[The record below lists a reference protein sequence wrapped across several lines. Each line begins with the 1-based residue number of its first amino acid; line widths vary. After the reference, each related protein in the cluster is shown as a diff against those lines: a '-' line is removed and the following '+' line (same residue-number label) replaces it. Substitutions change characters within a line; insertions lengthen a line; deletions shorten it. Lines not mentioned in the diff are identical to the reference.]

1 MATRGPSVGRGR
13 TTTAAT
19 RSFVRR
25 RPVAAF
31 VVLAYAVS
39 WAWWVPMVVVGA
51 VSRPGVPWPTHL
63 PGLLGPAVAAVAV
76 TGLADGRAG
85 LRALGRRVVR
95 WRVGWRWWLVV
106 VATAA
111 LATLAFVVPLLTAD
125 DVPAPS
131 DLARYTGVGAIGPLG
146 VVAVALVVNGF
157 GEETGWRGFAADR
170 LLRDHAPTRT
180 ALVVAAVWAGWH
192 APLFL
197 VVDRFRG
204 MGPLALGWLVGLVAG
219 SVVLTHLYVEGRG
232 SVLLVAAWH
241 TAFNLTA
248 ATEATG
254 PAVGAVTSVLVMVWA
269 VPVVHRWRRT
279 DGRRQSIDNRR

>member
-1 MATRGPSVGRGR
+1 MATRVPSVGRGR

-19 RSFVRR
+19 RALVRR
-25 RPVAAF
+25 RPVAVFA
-31 VVLAYAVS
+31 VLAYAVS

-63 PGLLGPAVAAVAV
+63 PGLLGPAVAAVVV

-111 LATLAFVVPLLTAD
+111 LAALALVVPLVTAD

-131 DLARYTGVGAIGPLG
+131 DLVRYTGVGAVGPLG

-170 LLRDHAPTRT
+170 LLRDHAPTPT
-180 ALVVAAVWAGWH
+180 ALVVAVVWAGWH

-197 VVDRFRG
+197 VVESFRG
-204 MGPLALGWLVGLVAG
+204 MGPLALGWLIGLVAG
-219 SVVLTHLYVEGRG
+219 SVVLTHLYVAGRG

-269 VPVVHRWRRT
+269 VRVLRRWHQT
-279 DGRRQSIDNRR
+279 AGVEETKY